1 MRFSLA
7 LPLLLASCVS
17 AAADVVP
24 TETDLIMAAQK
35 GDPKIDDGTLP
46 LDNFPEKAA
55 AAVFKKFPS
64 RNVVV
69 TSLSYTLSGKAVGP
83 PLCST
88 SRSVWAERER
98 ERDAEIESSLTRW
111 FARARV
117 GRR

>member
-98 ERDAEIESSLTRW
+98 ERERRRNRELADEVV
-111 FARARV
+111 RAR
-117 GRR
+117 